1 MFVYV
6 LNRRSNTKCKTE
18 NYHTAVLHWT
28 NQSHISDNARKPC
41 HRVNSL
47 IGEDRHIKSISE
59 NNPDP
64 GRWGWEH
71 CPPYCCQGG
80 TPILMLG
87 ALGGYGVWPTASN
100 KP

>member
-1 MFVYV
+1 MDNINQFPSPTADDVCLF

-47 IGEDRHIKSISE
+47 IGEDRQYKINFRE
-59 NNPDP
+59 QP
-64 GRWGWEH
+64 
-71 CPPYCCQGG
+71 
-80 TPILMLG
+80 
-87 ALGGYGVWPTASN
+87 
-100 KP
+100 